1 MNFPVLGNAYPRG
14 AAVAA
19 EGRFV
24 VVPDIS
30 ASRVT
35 RGWLLDFNG
44 SSRLIPQL
52 RTPGFLIHRRPEHN
66 TQAQRRFPG
75 KAKREIPHFR
85 GMIRRYSYGCG
96 GFTECSQK
104 FIAAMQKSGGR

>member
-66 TQAQRRFPG
+66 ST
-75 KAKREIPHFR
+75 
-85 GMIRRYSYGCG
+85 IRRHRDAFLEKPSG
-96 GFTECSQK
+96 
-104 FIAAMQKSGGR
+104 KSHISAG